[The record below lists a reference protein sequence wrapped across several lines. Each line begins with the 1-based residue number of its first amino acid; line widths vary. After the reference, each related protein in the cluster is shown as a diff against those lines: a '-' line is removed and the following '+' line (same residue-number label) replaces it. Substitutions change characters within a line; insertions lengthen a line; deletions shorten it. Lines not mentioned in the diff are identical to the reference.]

1 MGIIKKMTV
10 LPHGTTIENREYAG
24 HHQHLVCSPGGALC
38 RYAYD
43 LDQAHNFADLYE
55 ELYSYK

>member
-1 MGIIKKMTV
+1 MTT
-10 LPHGTTIENREYAG
+10 LPHGTTIESREYNG
-24 HHQHLVCSPGGALC
+24 YYHHLVCSPGGALC

-55 ELYSYK
+55 ELYRYR